1 MKDFMFKKRNTPTST
16 EKIIDIEAGIEGNVK
31 FSGQVNLR
39 ISGKFE
45 GELETKGHLTIGE
58 NADVKAKMIKGENI
72 IILGKVKGDI
82 ICTKHLE
89 ISPPASVTGN
99 IQAPLLVVKEGAMLK
114 GHCNV
119 PIEEEKDEAKK
130 SSKKK

>member
-1 MKDFMFKKRNTPTST
+1 MFKKKDRTNR
-16 EKIIDIEAGIEGNVK
+16 EGNFIDIDAGMEGNIK

-58 NADVKAKMIKGENI
+58 NADVKAKIIRGENI